1 MANLRIRML
10 RVLVATWPL
19 VLGACVTSSTLPPAP
34 VSEKEAA
41 QYNME
46 LGISYLRQGDLK
58 TAQTK
63 LEKAVSQDSSLATAY
78 SALGLVYE
86 RLGDLPAAEKNYR
99 RGLALAPG
107 DPDAL
112 NATASFLCLQRNE
125 TAEAMRYFDKALA
138 VPESKS
144 NSNKAMLYANAGLC
158 AKRFDMERAE
168 AYLRNALAADPTY
181 SDVLL
186 QLADVSFSRGNHL
199 QSRAFLE
206 RYLAAS
212 RATPEAL
219 WLGYRVERALGETAA
234 AGRYGERLKK
244 EFPTSVEAGELL
256 EAQRHGG

>member
-1 MANLRIRML
+1 
-10 RVLVATWPL
+10 VATVRNAAPCAAAVVL
-19 VLGACVTSSTLPPAP
+19 ALGLGACVTSSTLPPAP

-58 TAQTK
+58 TAQGK
-63 LEKAVSQDSSLATAY
+63 LEKAVSQDSELATAY

-86 RLGDLPAAEKNYR
+86 RLGDMPAAEKNYR

-112 NATASFLCLQRNE
+112 NATAAFLCLQRQE
-125 TAEAMRYFDKALA
+125 TAEAMRYFDRALA

-144 NSNKAMLYANAGLC
+144 TSNKAMLFTNAGLC
-158 AKRFDMERAE
+158 AKRFDLERAE
-168 AYLRNALAADPTY
+168 GYLRNALAADPNY
-181 SDVLL
+181 GDALL
-186 QLADVSFSRGNHL
+186 QLADVTFSRGNPL

-206 RYLAAS
+206 RYLAVG
-212 RATPEAL
+212 RATPDAL
-219 WLGYRVERALGETAA
+219 WLGYRVELALGETAT
-234 AGRYGERLKK
+234 AGRYGERLKG
-244 EFPTSVEAGELL
+244 EFPTSVETGKLL